1 MILFKFL
8 KINWVFMAKKEVYKL
23 PFFKTAIKAF
33 NFIKVD
39 RNNPNDKES
48 INAQAKNLFKRVKS
62 YLGFTSQTR
71 RIKKMISYATN
82 LKFINTHTESDALLL
97 EDNLIKKHR
106 PIFNIRL
113 IYDKSFPYILISKS
127 NNWSIEYNLL
137 LIIFIDLFL
146 AGLSLK
152 LGGKL
157 AKGPYLPQ
165 TLEGLGKTTKAVLGK
180 K

>member
-1 MILFKFL
+1 MEKPKNKNFT
-8 KINWVFMAKKEVYKL
+8 N
-23 PFFKTAIKAF
+23 TASRISA
-33 NFIKVD
+33 IASSVMDLHVRIALQEVD
-39 RNNPNDKES
+39 RE
-48 INAQAKNLFKRVKS
+48 KRR
-62 YLGFTSQTR
+62 L
-71 RIKKMISYATN
+71 ISGGIFLAIGST
-82 LKFINTHTESDALLL
+82 LLL
-97 EDNLIKKHR
+97 V
-106 PIFNIRL
+106 
-113 IYDKSFPYILISKS
+113 LISIHIIFYLFLTNY
-127 NNWSIEYNLL
+127 NNWNIEYNLL